1 MALSRFL
8 SFCFPKF
15 QWSVPAHSG
24 LRIFHRDTL
33 SNQICYSQIKLDL
46 CVRDVRILH
55 ACCCSG
61 ATHNRY
67 FDKEK
72 VIGDG
77 VSARGASPKYTLCT
91 AKGHVV
97 HYKKA
102 RVRPL

>member
-24 LRIFHRDTL
+24 LRIFHLDTL

-102 RVRPL
+102 R